1 MFSPKWE
8 VNVMTQTLKRL
19 AMLTMS
25 ILALAVV
32 VVPASYAGEDN
43 SCSDN
48 NTCHKSGGSD
58 TGSASGGASTGFGGM
73 AATNDN
79 NTLAISLASGGILVL
94 TAAGL
99 ASRRRKVALDA

>member
-48 NTCHKSGGSD
+48 NT
-58 TGSASGGASTGFGGM
+58 
-73 AATNDN
+73 
-79 NTLAISLASGGILVL
+79 LAISLASGGILVL

>member
-1 MFSPKWE
+1 
-8 VNVMTQTLKRL
+8 MTQTLKRL

-32 VVPASYAGEDN
+32 IVPASYAGEDCSGDN
-43 SCSDN
+43 SCQ
-48 NTCHKSGGSD
+48 KAGGSD

-79 NTLAISLASGGILVL
+79 NTLAISLASGGVLIL

-99 ASRRRKVALDA
+99 ASRRRKVSLDA